1 MKSKII
7 VIGLFVLTAATVA
20 YYPAVRG
27 SVTQVVNPPVQQGV
41 VPVVPV
47 AVPKIEVV
55 FVLDTTGSMSG
66 LIQAAK
72 DKIWSIASTM
82 ASAQPAPEIR
92 MGLVAYRDRGDSYVT
107 RVVDLSSDLDSVY
120 ASLMEFEA
128 NGGGDTPESVN
139 QALADAVHAISWS
152 ADPNSYQ
159 VVFLVGDAPA
169 HMDYHDDVKYLTTLE
184 EAARRGIVVNTIRC
198 GNDAST
204 EAQWRAIAAATQGAY
219 FSVDQ
224 AGSAIAL
231 ATPYDVQLSRL
242 SADLDD
248 TRLYYGNEEERA
260 EKQAKIAATERF
272 HALASAPVRARRA
285 TFNIS
290 ASGEKNLFGDGDLVG
305 GIASGE
311 VKLDELEVAQ
321 LPESLQKLTQTQRQE
336 AVRANSERRDGLIAQ
351 IRELSEQRA
360 SYLAAEVE
368 SIDDKEAS
376 LDHAIFEAVRDQ
388 AGKKGLKYS
397 AAGPTY

>member
-7 VIGLFVLTAATVA
+7 AIGLFVLTAATVA
-20 YYPAVRG
+20 YYPTVRG
-27 SVTQVVNPPVQQGV
+27 SVTQVVQPPIQQGV

-47 AVPKIEVV
+47 AAPKIEVV

-92 MGLVAYRDRGDSYVT
+92 MGLVAYRDRGDTYVT
-107 RVVDLSSDLDSVY
+107 RVIDLSTDLDSVY
-120 ASLMEFEA
+120 ATLMDFEA
-128 NGGGDTPESVN
+128 DGGGDTPESVN
-139 QALADAVHAISWS
+139 QALADAVHGISWS
-152 ADPNSYQ
+152 TDPGSYQ

-169 HMDYHDDVKYLTTLE
+169 HMDYQDDVKYLTTLA
-184 EAARRGIVVNTIRC
+184 EATQRGIVVNTIRC
-198 GNDAST
+198 GNDAAT
-204 EAQWRAIAAATQGAY
+204 EAQWQTIAAATQGAY

-231 ATPYDVQLSRL
+231 ATPYDVELGRL

-260 EKQAKIAATERF
+260 EKQSKIAATDSF
-272 HALASAPVRARRA
+272 HALASAPVKARRA
-285 TFNIS
+285 TFNLT
-290 ASGEKNLFGDGDLVG
+290 ASGEMNLFGDGDLVG

-321 LPESLQKLTQTQRQE
+321 LPASLQTLTPAERQDV
-336 AVRANSERRDGLIAQ
+336 VRANGERREELKAQ
-351 IRELSEQRA
+351 IRELSERRA
-360 SYLAAEVE
+360 AYLAVEVE
-368 SIDDKEAS
+368 TIDDKEAS
-376 LDHAIFEAVRDQ
+376 LDHGIFEAVRDQ
-388 AGKKGLKYS
+388 AAKKGLEYS
-397 AAGPTY
+397 ATAPTY